1 MDSVQFIVISSCVT
15 IVIVLLVCLWR
26 LLNWVWFRPTK
37 LEKLLRQQG
46 LKGNSYGILYG
57 DAKDLPG
64 MVKEAMSKRMNLSD
78 DNIAQ
83 RLVPF
88 FLEIIKKYIEGS
100 HKIDESP
107 HLQQLTSDVICRT
120 AFGSSYEE
128 GRRIFELQKE
138 RAQHFMEAI
147 RSVYIPG
154 WRFLPT
160 KRNRRMKEI
169 ERDVHAS
176 IRGIIDKRMK
186 AMKAGE
192 ANNEDLLGILLE
204 FNFREIE
211 QHGDKDFGLSIEEV
225 IQECKL
231 FYFAGQETTSV
242 LLVWTLILLSSHQ
255 DWQTRAREGV
265 LQVFGSQKLDFD
277 GLNHLK
283 IVCILVGSVSQ
294 PSILSG
300 CYCHYVVLKLEN
312 NCVLI
317 VIPNTRLNTIMLS
330 IWKHLDSHVFLIIVD
345 SILA

>member
-1 MDSVQFIVISSCVT
+1 
-15 IVIVLLVCLWR
+15 
-26 LLNWVWFRPTK
+26 
-37 LEKLLRQQG
+37 
-46 LKGNSYGILYG
+46 
-57 DAKDLPG
+57 
-64 MVKEAMSKRMNLSD
+64 
-78 DNIAQ
+78 
-83 RLVPF
+83 
-88 FLEIIKKYIEGS
+88 
-100 HKIDESP
+100 
-107 HLQQLTSDVICRT
+107 
-120 AFGSSYEE
+120 
-128 GRRIFELQKE
+128 
-138 RAQHFMEAI
+138 MEAI

-154 WRFLPT
+154 WRFLQT

-186 AMKAGE
+186 AKKAGE

-231 FYFAGQETTSV
+231 FYFAGQETMLV

-283 IVCILVGSVSQ
+283 IVTMILYDSLWLYPPIVILSRRPNEDTVLGDLSLLDGVLVSILVILGYHDEEIWGEDEKKFKPKRFRDRVSSATKGQVAFLPFIYGPRICIGQNFSMIEEKMALAMILQCFSFELSPSYTHAPQSIITTQ
-294 PSILSG
+294 PQYGAPLIL
-300 CYCHYVVLKLEN
+300 HKL
-312 NCVLI
+312 
-317 VIPNTRLNTIMLS
+317 
-330 IWKHLDSHVFLIIVD
+330 
-345 SILA
+345 

>member
-1 MDSVQFIVISSCVT
+1 MSFK
-15 IVIVLLVCLWR
+15 
-26 LLNWVWFRPTK
+26 PKK

-64 MVKEAMSKRMNLSD
+64 MVKEAMSKQERNRLYGWSETTVVDHRPYAYKGSIQQKLSLSKTSFKSI
-78 DNIAQ
+78 NQVSGTRTCKPGGRQMGAKHRKIINPA
-83 RLVPF
+83 F
-88 FLEIIKKYIEGS
+88 HLEKLKFEGS

-107 HLQQLTSDVICRT
+107 HLQQLTSEVISRT

-186 AMKAGE
+186 AKKAGE

-231 FYFAGQETTSV
+231 LYFAGQETMLV

-283 IVCILVGSVSQ
+283 FVS
-294 PSILSG
+294 
-300 CYCHYVVLKLEN
+300 
-312 NCVLI
+312 
-317 VIPNTRLNTIMLS
+317 
-330 IWKHLDSHVFLIIVD
+330 
-345 SILA
+345 